1 MSKKTEKPSGIR
13 IGRLS
18 ELTGVSRDTI
28 KFYLKE
34 GLIPRPFKTGRTMS
48 YYDPSCVQRIA
59 LIKKMQSERFLPLN
73 VIRDMLKDEGTAE
86 QELALAEAF
95 LGMSAFADP
104 VTGVSER
111 EIREKTGY
119 SPTDI
124 EKVERAGIIGPRRDE
139 PGREY
144 TSIDLSIL
152 SLIRR
157 RESAGFTLDYSLLMM
172 GIYRDAIRT
181 IVREGTQLFAT
192 RAAIDDRL
200 VTMTQ
205 NVSEG
210 ERALAEF
217 MPLIRTKLKQDY
229 FGLISVQFQE
239 TSGRIADIF
248 DFRGV
253 TVPDSDSDGASLIDG
268 LLFDGPPD
276 QSRIGT
282 GAELIR
288 GVRVMLGGEHKA
300 ARGIFNRYRKDR
312 FWGGMA
318 AALEGLSRIG
328 AASTAQWYLDVIKD
342 FRTAVEILKSPPQ
355 ATDHGAVGV
364 AADYLRGAGLA
375 VIPDS
380 FDTHESAAQLLEGLR
395 ARAETSAA
403 ETADKNRRTLMAEIA
418 IKTRLILA
426 IMYVYDGDVSR
437 GRDLL
442 EEIERNP
449 RTPPH
454 CRNRARQQLVR
465 IK

>member
-59 LIKKMQSERFLPLN
+59 LIKKMQSERFLPLT
-73 VIRDMLKDEGTAE
+73 VIRDMLEDEGTAE

-95 LGMSAFADP
+95 LGMSAFSDP
-104 VTGVSER
+104 VTSVSAR
-111 EIREKTGY
+111 EIQEKTGY
-119 SPTDI
+119 LPAEI
-124 EKVERAGIIGPRRDE
+124 EKIERAGIIGPRRDE
-139 PGREY
+139 PGREF

-157 RESAGFTLDYSLLMM
+157 REKAGFTLDYSLLMM
-172 GIYRDAIRT
+172 GIYRDAIGT
-181 IVREGTQLFAT
+181 IVRKGTQLFAT
-192 RAAIDDRL
+192 RAAINDQL
-200 VTMTQ
+200 VTMAQ

-239 TSGRIADIF
+239 TAGRIADVF
-248 DFRGV
+248 DFRCIAI
-253 TVPDSDSDGASLIDG
+253 PDSDSDGAALVDG

-276 QSRIGT
+276 PSRVDAGT
-282 GAELIR
+282 GLMR
-288 GVRVMLGGEHKA
+288 GVRVLLGREHEA
-300 ARGIFNRYRKDR
+300 ARDIFGSYRQDPS
-312 FWGGMA
+312 WGNVA

-328 AASTAQWYLDVIKD
+328 AACVSQWYLDVIRD
-342 FRTAVEILKSPPQ
+342 FRTAVGILESFPET
-355 ATDHGAVGV
+355 ADHGAVRV

-375 VIPDS
+375 IIPDS
-380 FDTHESAAQLLEGLR
+380 FDTHASAARLLEGLGP
-395 ARAETSAA
+395 RAEAA
-403 ETADKNRRTLMAEIA
+403 GGTADNDRRTFMGEIG
-418 IKTRLILA
+418 IKARMILA
-426 IMYVYDGDVSR
+426 TTYRYDGDTSKAR
-437 GRDLL
+437 SLL
-442 EEIERNP
+442 EEIAQHPE
-449 RTPPH
+449 TPSH
-454 CRNRARQQLVR
+454 YRDRARRQLAR
-465 IK
+465 IE